1 MQTQEIEIIL
11 QKYPYVS
18 KYYERYVTSFIN
30 NEHPLIN
37 LILNNNEDLDSLNG
51 LLEKLD
57 SLPDIANLV
66 KKSRSP
72 QDFFNIMSEFKVA
85 SFLID
90 KLDKDNLMIISSKKT
105 SPDFKI
111 EISGEA
117 ITIEVKRIEDK
128 RETRKGNVKY
138 NPDPAL
144 FSFEWTD
151 EQTIYNHIKKSI
163 IEKKQYY
170 PTIPHIIIFDCE
182 SRGSATSIKESDFE
196 NVLYAKKDKA
206 VFKPTYSIT
215 EKYIGRGSSES
226 AYEGVSFK
234 NDRKEIYSCLS
245 GVAAIFADYI
255 TRYIKTNSLINK
267 ESRTVFFRNPNAD
280 LNIEDDILSS
290 LGMKIHE
297 INFTT

>member
-1 MQTQEIEIIL
+1 MQTQEIERIL
-11 QKYPYVS
+11 QKYPYVR
-18 KYYERYVTSFIN
+18 KHYGQYITSFIN

-37 LILNNNEDLDSLNG
+37 LIINNKRDLDSLNG

-57 SLPDIANLV
+57 TLPDIAKLV

-85 SFLID
+85 SLLID
-90 KLDKDNLMIISSKKT
+90 KVDELMIISSEKS

-111 EISGEA
+111 EISGKT

-138 NPDPAL
+138 IPDPAL
-144 FSFEWTD
+144 LNFEWTD

-170 PTIPHIIIFDCE
+170 LTIPHIIIFDCE
-182 SRGSATSIKESDFE
+182 SRGSATSIMESDFE

-206 VFKPTYSIT
+206 VFKPTYNIT
-215 EKYIGRGSSES
+215 GKHIGLGSSKS
-226 AYEGVSFK
+226 AYEGVFFK
-234 NDRKEIYSCLS
+234 KDRKENYSCLS

-255 TRYIKTNSLINK
+255 TRDIKTNSLINK
-267 ESRTVFFRNPNAD
+267 EYRTVFFRNPNAD
-280 LNIEDDILSS
+280 LTIEDDILSS

-297 INFTT
+297 ITIRLK

>member
-1 MQTQEIEIIL
+1 MQTQEIERIL

-18 KYYERYVTSFIN
+18 KYYGPYVTSFIN
-30 NEHPLIN
+30 NGHPLIN
-37 LILNNNEDLDSLNG
+37 LIINNKGDLDSFNG

-57 SLPDIANLV
+57 CLPSIAKLV
-66 KKSRSP
+66 KKSRSS

-90 KLDKDNLMIISSKKT
+90 KLDKDKLMIISSEKT

-144 FSFEWTD
+144 LNFEWTD
-151 EQTIYNHIKKSI
+151 EQTIYNHIKNSI

-196 NVLYAKKDKA
+196 TILYAKKDKA

-215 EKYIGRGSSES
+215 GKHIGWGSLES
-226 AYEGVSFK
+226 AYEGVFFK
-234 NDRKEIYSCLS
+234 KDRKENYSCLS

-255 TRYIKTNSLINK
+255 TRDIKTNSLINK
-267 ESRTVFFRNPNAD
+267 EYRTVFFRNPNAN
-280 LNIEDDILSS
+280 LNIADDILSS

>member
-1 MQTQEIEIIL
+1 
-11 QKYPYVS
+11 
-18 KYYERYVTSFIN
+18 
-30 NEHPLIN
+30 
-37 LILNNNEDLDSLNG
+37 

-57 SLPDIANLV
+57 PLPDIAKLV

-72 QDFFNIMSEFKVA
+72 PDFFNIMSEFKIA

-90 KLDKDNLMIISSKKT
+90 KLDKDNLTIISSKNT

-111 EISGEA
+111 EISGKT

-144 FSFEWTD
+144 LNFEWTD
-151 EQTIYNHIKKSI
+151 EQTRYNHIKKSI

-182 SRGSATSIKESDFE
+182 SRGSATSINESDFE
-196 NVLYAKKDKA
+196 NILYAKKDKA

-215 EKYIGRGSSES
+215 GKHIGLGSLEY
-226 AYEGVSFK
+226 AYEGVFFK
-234 NDRKEIYSCLS
+234 KDRKENYSCLS

-255 TRYIKTNSLINK
+255 TRDIKTNSLINK
-267 ESRTVFFRNPNAD
+267 ESGTVFFRNPNAD

-290 LGMKIHE
+290 LGMKIHK
-297 INFTT
+297 INFTN

>member
-1 MQTQEIEIIL
+1 MQTQEIERIL

-18 KYYERYVTSFIN
+18 KYYGQHLTSFIN

-37 LILNNNEDLDSLNG
+37 LITNNKGDLDSFNG

-57 SLPDIANLV
+57 TFPDIAKLV
-66 KKSRSP
+66 KKSRSS

-85 SFLID
+85 SSLID
-90 KLDKDNLMIISSKKT
+90 KLDKLMIISSKKP

-111 EISGEA
+111 EISGKT

-128 RETRKGNVKY
+128 RKTRKGNVKY
-138 NPDPAL
+138 IPDPSL
-144 FSFEWTD
+144 LNFEWTD
-151 EQTIYNHIKKSI
+151 EQTIYNHIKNSI

-196 NVLYAKKDKA
+196 TILYAKKDKA

-215 EKYIGRGSSES
+215 GKHIGWGSLES
-226 AYEGVSFK
+226 AYEGVFFK
-234 NDRKEIYSCLS
+234 KDRKENYSCLS

-255 TRYIKTNSLINK
+255 TRDIKTNSLINK
-267 ESRTVFFRNPNAD
+267 EYRTVFFRNPNAN
-280 LNIEDDILSS
+280 LNIADDILSS

-297 INFTT
+297 INFTN